1 MKKVFIILGIIG
13 VIVISI
19 CAFTVPKD
27 PYMILPAMT
36 VYSFDKPLWFAIII
50 SFSFIYIILLAS
62 IYDNLKEK
70 KESKIWKRKKKV
82 I

>member
-50 SFSFIYIILLAS
+50 IF
-62 IYDNLKEK
+62 
-70 KESKIWKRKKKV
+70 
-82 I
+82 